1 MVDLQ
6 VRFVRF
12 VRARRLVRA
21 GDRVLVALS
30 GGVDSVVLLHLF
42 RASADQLKISVQ
54 AAHFDHAMRADSE
67 ADADWVSGL
76 CQAWELPLSRARTD
90 RPLYGETDARNERY
104 RFLYDAARASG
115 SERVATAH
123 HADDQVETVLFR
135 LLRGT
140 GLRGLAGIPVRRGRI
155 IRPLLRF
162 TKDEILAYA
171 ATHALSFRSDATNEQ
186 LGYARNR
193 IRKTVIPALETVRPH
208 ARSAVLGLAHYAA
221 RTEAAWHSALA
232 SLEKDVILSTSA
244 TLSEL
249 ARPVLLEYHP
259 ELRARLLRQM
269 LRRHGFVPGRA
280 QTKHLVQFCE
290 RAESGTSLQIAGA
303 VRLERAFDTIRV
315 VRSEP
320 QLAAAQGLA
329 LVGPAGSASFELGG
343 RRYRVDWNTDDV
355 RREGAVQLDA
365 ALSDA
370 RLELRAWR
378 AGDRIRLPYGT
389 KKLKKLF
396 LERRVPASERTQ
408 TPVLSDEHGRVLWVV
423 GVARSIDALPAGTG
437 PALNITVRNAELR

>member
-1 MVDLQ
+1 MPDLQ
-6 VRFVRF
+6 ARFLRFVR
-12 VRARRLVRA
+12 VRDLVRK
-21 GDRVLVALS
+21 GDRVLVAVS

-42 RASADQLKISVQ
+42 RASANQLKISVQ

-76 CQAWELPLSRARTD
+76 CQAWELPLVRARTE

-104 RFLYDAARASG
+104 RFLFDAARQNG
-115 SERVATAH
+115 SARVATAH

-162 TKDEILAYA
+162 TKKQILEYA
-171 ATHALSFRSDATNEQ
+171 AAHTIAFRTDPTNEQ
-186 LGYARNR
+186 LGHARNR

-208 ARSAVLGLAHYAA
+208 ARSAVLGLARYAA
-221 RTEAAWHSALA
+221 RTEAAWNSALA
-232 SLEKDVILSTSA
+232 RVEREVIISTNE

-269 LRRHGFVPGRA
+269 LSRHGFVPGRA

-290 RAESGTSLQIAGA
+290 RAESGTSLLINGEIN
-303 VRLERAFDTIRV
+303 LERSFDIIRV
-315 VRSEP
+315 VRTQP
-320 QLAAAQGLA
+320 RTAVAQGLA
-329 LVGPAGSASFELGG
+329 LVGPAGSASFEVGG
-343 RRYRVDWNTDDV
+343 RRYDVDWSTDDV
-355 RREGAVQLDA
+355 RQEGASHFDA
-365 ALSDA
+365 ALSGA
-370 RLELRAWR
+370 PLELRAWR
-378 AGDRIRLPYGT
+378 PGDRIRLAYGT
-389 KKLKKLF
+389 KKVKKLF
-396 LERRVPASERTQ
+396 MERRVPASERTRI
-408 TPVLSDEHGRVLWVV
+408 PVLSDERGRVLWVI
-423 GVARSIDALPAGTG
+423 GVARSIEALPGETG
-437 PALNITVRNAELR
+437 SALNITVRNAELP